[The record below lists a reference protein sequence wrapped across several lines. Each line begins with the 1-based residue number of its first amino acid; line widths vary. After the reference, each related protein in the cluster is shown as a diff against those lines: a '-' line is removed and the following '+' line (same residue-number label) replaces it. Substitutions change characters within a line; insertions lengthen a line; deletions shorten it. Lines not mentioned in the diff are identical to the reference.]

1 MASHLRNPGVGQ
13 MLRVLG
19 CLALAAL
26 AVAGVVAIVVRFREG
41 MIVTNLTQHVPWGL
55 WIALYIYFIGLSA
68 GAFLLSS
75 LIYVFG
81 MRQLEAAGPTAL
93 LQAFGCMVIAL
104 FLIFVD
110 LGHPWRFLNVFLY
123 WNPSSV
129 LAWECLFY
137 TAYIVVILAEL
148 FLVLRPRLAELAAE
162 PTAWAPLYRLL
173 ALGGRVPDEAWRAK
187 AARWLK
193 VLGLIGIPVAIGVH
207 GGTGAIFAVAKARPN
222 WFSGL
227 FPIIFLVSALAS
239 GGGLLTLLMAAFSRL
254 PRDRKY
260 ALVRQLAFLTVGF
273 VALDGLMLASEI
285 LVTEYGEIVHEEIG
299 WQLVLFGP
307 YWWVFW
313 FIQLGCGLI
322 MPVILLALPAT
333 RRSIT
338 WLGVAGASVTLGI
351 LGTRLNIVIPPL
363 IQPALEGMTSAYVH
377 SRFQW
382 GYFPSLNEWL
392 VGIGVIA
399 LGFLAFLTARA
410 VLPLDELEPHAAPQ
424 EIGPTRV
431 EGEVSH
437 VV

>member
-1 MASHLRNPGVGQ
+1 MTSQRGGTKLRAFFR
-13 MLRVLG
+13 LLG
-19 CLALAAL
+19 YLALAAV
-26 AVAGVVAIVVRFREG
+26 AAAGVGATVVRFQEG
-41 MIVTNLTQHVPWGL
+41 LKVTHLTQHVPWGL

-68 GAFLLSS
+68 GAFLLST

-81 MRQLEAAGPTAL
+81 MRRLEAAGPTAL
-93 LQAFGCMVIAL
+93 VQALGCMLVAL

-110 LGHPWRFLNVFLY
+110 LGHPWRFLNVFFY

-137 TAYIVVILAEL
+137 TAYIAVIVGEL
-148 FLVLRPRLAELAAE
+148 FLLLRSRLAERGKE
-162 PTAWAPLYRLL
+162 PTLWAPLYRLL
-173 ALGGRVPDEAWRAK
+173 ALSNEVPDEVWRAK
-187 AARWLK
+187 AARWVK

-239 GGGLLTLLMAAFSRL
+239 GGGLLTLLTAAFSRL
-254 PRDRKY
+254 APDKKY

-273 VALDGLMLASEI
+273 VALDALLLASEV

-313 FIQLGCGLI
+313 FVQLGCGLVV
-322 MPVILLALPAT
+322 PLILVALPT
-333 RRSIT
+333 RRST
-338 WLGVAGASVTLGI
+338 AWLGVAGASVTVGI

-363 IQPALEGMTSAYVH
+363 IQPALEGMVSAYRH
-377 SRFQW
+377 PRFAW
-382 GYFPSLNEWL
+382 GYFPSTNEWL
-392 VGIGVIA
+392 VGLGAIA
-399 LGFLAFLTARA
+399 AGFALFLVARA
-410 VLPLDELEPHAAPQ
+410 LLPLEESEPGIHEDAAPPAR
-424 EIGPTRV
+424 EWSASV
-431 EGEVSH
+431 
-437 VV
+437 

>member
-1 MASHLRNPGVGQ
+1 MTGEVRNHGLGQ
-13 MLRVLG
+13 TVKVLG
-19 CLALAAL
+19 YLILAAL
-26 AVAGVVAIVVRFREG
+26 AMAGAVAIVVRFREG

-68 GAFLLSS
+68 GAFLLST

-93 LQAFGCMVIAL
+93 LQAFGCMLVAL

-137 TAYIVVILAEL
+137 TAYIVVILTEL
-148 FLVLRPRLAELAAE
+148 FLVLRPRLAELAAQ
-162 PTAWAPLYRLL
+162 PTSWAPFYRLL
-173 ALGGRVPDEAWRAK
+173 ALGHTVPHAAWRAK
-187 AARWLK
+187 AARLLK
-193 VLGLIGIPVAIGVH
+193 VFGLIGIPVAIGVH

-239 GGGLLTLLMAAFSRL
+239 GGGLLTFLMAAFSRL
-254 PRDRKY
+254 PHHRKY
-260 ALVRQLAFLTVGF
+260 PLVRQLALLTVGF
-273 VALDGLMLASEI
+273 VVFDGLLLASEV
-285 LVTEYGEIVHEEIG
+285 LVTEYGEIVHEEVG
-299 WQLVLFGP
+299 WQLVLYGP

-313 FIQLGCGLI
+313 FIQLGCGLVV
-322 MPVILLALPAT
+322 PVILVALPVT
-333 RRSIT
+333 RRSVT

-351 LGTRLNIVIPPL
+351 LGTRLNIVIPAL
-363 IQPALEGMTSAYVH
+363 IQPALEGMTTAYFH
-377 SRFQW
+377 PRFQW

-392 VGIGVIA
+392 VGIGAIA
-399 LGFLAFLTARA
+399 MGFLAFLAARA
-410 VLPLDELEPHAAPQ
+410 VLPLDEVEAEHVHEPVGVTSVER
-424 EIGPTRV
+424 EIGQPV
-431 EGEVSH
+431 
-437 VV
+437 

>member
-1 MASHLRNPGVGQ
+1 MTSQRGGTKLRAFFR
-13 MLRVLG
+13 LLG
-19 CLALAAL
+19 YLALAAV
-26 AVAGVVAIVVRFREG
+26 AAAGVGATVVRFQEG
-41 MIVTNLTQHVPWGL
+41 LKVTHLTQHVPWGL

-68 GAFLLSS
+68 GAFLLST

-81 MRQLEAAGPTAL
+81 MRRLEAVGPTAL
-93 LQAFGCMVIAL
+93 IQALGCMLIAL

-137 TAYIVVILAEL
+137 TAYIAVIGAEL
-148 FLVLRPRLAELAAE
+148 FLLLRPRLARRGQEAT
-162 PTAWAPLYRLL
+162 PWAPLYRLL
-173 ALGGRVPDEAWRAK
+173 ALSNEVPDEAWRAK
-187 AARWLK
+187 AARWVT

-239 GGGLLTLLMAAFSRL
+239 GGGLLTLLTAAFSRL
-254 PRDRKY
+254 APDKKY
-260 ALVRQLAFLTVGF
+260 PLVRQLGFLTVGF
-273 VALDGLMLASEI
+273 VALDALLLASEI

-313 FIQLGCGLI
+313 FVQLGCGLVV
-322 MPVILLALPAT
+322 PLILLALPT
-333 RRSIT
+333 RRSTT
-338 WLGVAGASVTLGI
+338 WLGVAGASVTVGI

-363 IQPALEGMTSAYVH
+363 IQPALEGMASAYH
-377 SRFQW
+377 HPRFAW
-382 GYFPSLNEWL
+382 GYFPSTNEWL
-392 VGIGVIA
+392 VGLGAIA
-399 LGFLAFLTARA
+399 MGFAVFLVARA
-410 VLPLDELEPHAAPQ
+410 ILPLEESEPGIPGDGVPPAREWSA
-424 EIGPTRV
+424 
-431 EGEVSH
+431 SL
-437 VV
+437 